1 MRKNLNIF
9 FSYHFV
15 IFLTN
20 WLWIF
25 FSSLESS
32 VGKHGQQTVSEKQH
46 KKNSIS
52 KERTRDKSHRS
63 FPNVTSVD
71 GICPSID
78 IRNNVSYFQILKDCQ
93 VIEGFLQIVL
103 IERFN
108 ETDFQNYEFTKLRE
122 ITGYLLLYRV
132 NGLKSLNKLFP
143 NLEVIRGDTL
153 LTDYAFMIYEMQN
166 LQEVSSLFVIL
177 KKILIRNAFQLKKK
191 KEKVTLKNSPMFS
204 SRNFFI
210 FPRDFPLKSKLSEM
224 SIKVKWK

>member
-1 MRKNLNIF
+1 MIYF
-9 FSYHFV
+9 FS
-15 IFLTN
+15 
-20 WLWIF
+20 
-25 FSSLESS
+25 SSLESS
-32 VGKHGQQTVSEKQH
+32 VGKHGHQTLTEKQH

-52 KERTRDKSHRS
+52 KERSRDKSHKG

-108 ETDFQNYEFTKLRE
+108 ETDFLKYEFTKLRE

-132 NGLKSLNKLFP
+132 NGLKSLSKLFP

-166 LQEVSSLFVIL
+166 LQEVRYFFFFS
-177 KKILIRNAFQLKKK
+177 
-191 KEKVTLKNSPMFS
+191 FS
-204 SRNFFI
+204 SF
-210 FPRDFPLKSKLSEM
+210 
-224 SIKVKWK
+224 V